1 MTRSLATP
9 TSGSRAQDDRRFP
22 YLLFSLPYPPLAGPF
37 PINFLHFGWIDAAD
51 VVLVTVLLYQLYK
64 LLRGSVALNVA
75 LGLVSFYLLYLVVKA
90 TGMELLTKI
99 LGQFMSVGVLASI
112 ILFQQEIR
120 RFLLNVG
127 KATAIERMRAWTW
140 GRPTEAA
147 PLAVGPFVEAAK
159 SLSNKFTGALICFT
173 QASDLTPF
181 ADSGDRLD
189 AEISKRLL
197 LAIFNKTSPL
207 HDGAV
212 IVANGRLQ
220 AARCILPVSE
230 NPDVPASLGLRH
242 RAAIGLS
249 EITDAVVLVVSE
261 ETGAMSLVRH
271 GQVHRN
277 LPTGELRALLNEWL
291 LAGETRGKV
300 AEAPAAV

>member
-1 MTRSLATP
+1 MH
-9 TSGSRAQDDRRFP
+9 
-22 YLLFSLPYPPLAGPF
+22 GPF
-37 PINFLHFGWIDAAD
+37 PINFLRFGWIDAAD
-51 VVLVTVLLYQLYK
+51 VLLVTVLLYQLYK

-75 LGLVSFYLLYLVVKA
+75 LGLISLYVLYLVVKA

-120 RFLLNVG
+120 RFLLNLG
-127 KATAIERMRAWTW
+127 KATALDRMRGWSW
-140 GRPTEAA
+140 RRPDQAA

-159 SLSNKFTGALICFT
+159 SLSNKLTGALICFT
-173 QASDLTPF
+173 QVSDLG
-181 ADSGDRLD
+181 AYAESGDRLD
-189 AEISKRLL
+189 AEVSKRLL
-197 LAIFNKTSPL
+197 LSIFNKTSPL

-212 IVANGRLQ
+212 IVAGGRIQ

-242 RAAIGLS
+242 RAAIGLT

-261 ETGAMSLVRH
+261 ETGAMSLVHH
-271 GQVHRN
+271 GTVHRD
-277 LPTGELRALLNEWL
+277 LPTAELRARLNEWL
-291 LAGETRGKV
+291 LAGTG
-300 AEAPAAV
+300 AAKTA

>member
-1 MTRSLATP
+1 MS
-9 TSGSRAQDDRRFP
+9 
-22 YLLFSLPYPPLAGPF
+22 GPF

-51 VVLVTVLLYQLYK
+51 VLLVTVLLYQLYK

-75 LGLVSFYLLYLVVKA
+75 LGLASFYLLYLVVKA

-120 RFLLNVG
+120 RFLLSVG
-127 KATAIERMRAWTW
+127 KATALERVRGWTW
-140 GRPTEAA
+140 GRPVEAA
-147 PLAVGPFVEAAK
+147 PLTVGPFVEAAK
-159 SLSNKFTGALICFT
+159 SLSNKLTGALICFT
-173 QASDLTPF
+173 QASSLSVY
-181 ADSGDRLD
+181 AESGDRLD

-197 LAIFNKTSPL
+197 LSIFNKTSPL

-212 IVANGRLQ
+212 IVANGRVL

-230 NPDVPASLGLRH
+230 NSNVPASLGLRH

-261 ETGAMSLVRH
+261 ETGQMSLVRH
-271 GQVHRN
+271 GEVYRN
-277 LPTGELRALLNEWL
+277 LATAELRALLNEWL
-291 LAGETRGKV
+291 LADSSRNSAAASLKS
-300 AEAPAAV
+300 EAAA

>member
-1 MTRSLATP
+1 MS
-9 TSGSRAQDDRRFP
+9 
-22 YLLFSLPYPPLAGPF
+22 GPF
-37 PINFLHFGWIDAAD
+37 PINFLRFGWIDAAD
-51 VVLVTVLLYQLYK
+51 VLLVTVLLYQLYK

-75 LGLVSFYLLYLVVKA
+75 LGLVSLYVVYLLVKA

-120 RFLLNVG
+120 RFLLTLG
-127 KATAIERMRAWTW
+127 KATALERMRGWSW
-140 GRPTEAA
+140 RRPTEEA
-147 PLAVGPFVEAAK
+147 PLAVAPFVEAAK
-159 SLSNKFTGALICFT
+159 SLSNKLTGALICFS
-173 QASDLTPF
+173 QVSDLS
-181 ADSGDRLD
+181 AYAESGDRLD
-189 AEISKRLL
+189 AEVSKRLL
-197 LAIFNKTSPL
+197 LSIFNKTSPL

-212 IVANGRLQ
+212 IITGGRIR

-230 NPDVPASLGLRH
+230 NPDVPAALGLRH

-271 GQVHRN
+271 GVVHRN
-277 LPTGELRALLNEWL
+277 LPTSELRARLNEWL
-291 LAGETRGKV
+291 LSTAAGAAAARP
-300 AEAPAAV
+300 AERTQAV

>member
-1 MTRSLATP
+1 MS
-9 TSGSRAQDDRRFP
+9 
-22 YLLFSLPYPPLAGPF
+22 GPF

-51 VVLVTVLLYQLYK
+51 VLLVTVLLYQLYK
-64 LLRGSVALNVA
+64 LLRGTVALNVA
-75 LGLVSFYLLYLVVKA
+75 VGLVSFYLLYLVVKA

-120 RFLLNVG
+120 RFLLSVG
-127 KATAIERMRAWTW
+127 KATALERVRGWAR
-140 GRPTEAA
+140 GRSAEAE
-147 PLAVGPFVEAAK
+147 PLSVGPFVEAAK
-159 SLSNKFTGALICFT
+159 SLSNKYTGALICFA
-173 QASDLTPF
+173 QVSDLTAF
-181 ADSGDRLD
+181 AESGDRLD
-189 AEISKRLL
+189 AEVSKRLL
-197 LAIFNKTSPL
+197 LSIFNKTSPL

-212 IVANGRLQ
+212 IVANGRIQ

-261 ETGAMSLVRH
+261 ETGAMSLVYH
-271 GQVHRN
+271 SEVYRN
-277 LPTGELRALLNEWL
+277 LAIGELRARLSEWL
-291 LAGETRGKV
+291 LAGVRSPKTASAETN
-300 AEAPAAV
+300 AAA

>member
-1 MTRSLATP
+1 M
-9 TSGSRAQDDRRFP
+9 
-22 YLLFSLPYPPLAGPF
+22 AGPF

-51 VVLVTVLLYQLYK
+51 VLLVTVLLYQLYK

-75 LGLVSFYLLYLVVKA
+75 LGLASFYLLYLVVKA

-120 RFLLNVG
+120 RFLLSVG
-127 KATAIERMRAWTW
+127 KATALERVRGWKW
-140 GRPTEAA
+140 GRPTEAT

-159 SLSNKFTGALICFT
+159 SLSNKYTGALICFT
-173 QASDLTPF
+173 QASDLTVF
-181 ADSGDRLD
+181 AESGDRLD

-212 IVANGRLQ
+212 IVANGRLR

-230 NPDVPASLGLRH
+230 SPDVPASLGLRH

-271 GQVHRN
+271 GEVHRN
-277 LPTGELRALLNEWL
+277 LSIAELRTLLNEWL
-291 LAGETRGKV
+291 QTGVSSTAGPV
-300 AEAPAAV
+300 QNEAAA

>member
-1 MTRSLATP
+1 MN
-9 TSGSRAQDDRRFP
+9 
-22 YLLFSLPYPPLAGPF
+22 GPF
-37 PINFLHFGWIDAAD
+37 PISFLHFGWIDAAD
-51 VVLVTVLLYQLYK
+51 VLLVTVLLYQLYK

-159 SLSNKFTGALICFT
+159 SLSNKLTGALICFT

-212 IVANGRLQ
+212 IVANGRLL

-271 GQVHRN
+271 GEVHRN

-291 LAGETRGKV
+291 LSGPEQAK
-300 AEAPAAV
+300 AAVADSATLSAS

>member
-1 MTRSLATP
+1 MS
-9 TSGSRAQDDRRFP
+9 
-22 YLLFSLPYPPLAGPF
+22 GPF

-51 VVLVTVLLYQLYK
+51 VLLVTVLLYQLYK

-127 KATAIERMRAWTW
+127 KATALERMRAWTW
-140 GRPTEAA
+140 GRPAGAA
-147 PLAVGPFVEAAK
+147 PLAVGPFVDAAK
-159 SLSNKFTGALICFT
+159 SLSNKLTGALICFT
-173 QASDLTPF
+173 QSSDLSAF
-181 ADSGDRLD
+181 AESGDRLD

-212 IVANGRLQ
+212 IVANGRLL

-271 GQVHRN
+271 GAVYRN
-277 LPTGELRALLNEWL
+277 LPTGELRARLHEWL
-291 LAGETRGKV
+291 LAGPANPLAALQPET
-300 AEAPAAV
+300 AA

>member
-1 MTRSLATP
+1 MN
-9 TSGSRAQDDRRFP
+9 
-22 YLLFSLPYPPLAGPF
+22 GPF
-37 PINFLHFGWIDAAD
+37 PISFLHFGWIDAAD
-51 VVLVTVLLYQLYK
+51 VLLVTVLLYQLYK

-127 KATAIERMRAWTW
+127 KATALERMRAWTW

-159 SLSNKFTGALICFT
+159 SLSNKLTGALICFT

-181 ADSGDRLD
+181 ADSGDRLN

-212 IVANGRLQ
+212 IVANGRLL

-271 GQVHRN
+271 GEVHRN
-277 LPTGELRALLNEWL
+277 LPTAELRALLNEWL
-291 LAGETRGKV
+291 LSGPEQKV
-300 AEAPAAV
+300 SVSDSATLSAS

>member
-1 MTRSLATP
+1 MS
-9 TSGSRAQDDRRFP
+9 
-22 YLLFSLPYPPLAGPF
+22 GPF

-51 VVLVTVLLYQLYK
+51 VLLVTVLLYQLYK
-64 LLRGSVALNVA
+64 LLRGTVALNVA
-75 LGLVSFYLLYLVVKA
+75 VGLVSFYLLYLVVKA

-120 RFLLNVG
+120 RFLLSVG
-127 KATAIERMRAWTW
+127 KATALERVRGWKW
-140 GRPTEAA
+140 GRPAAAA

-173 QASDLTPF
+173 QASDLTSF
-181 ADSGDRLD
+181 AESGDRLD

-197 LAIFNKTSPL
+197 LSIFNKTSPL

-212 IVANGRLQ
+212 IVAKGRLQ

-271 GQVHRN
+271 GVVHRD
-277 LPTGELRALLNEWL
+277 LATAELRALLNEWL
-291 LAGETRGKV
+291 LADDARSK
-300 AEAPAAV
+300 PAAETSAVA

>member
-1 MTRSLATP
+1 MT
-9 TSGSRAQDDRRFP
+9 
-22 YLLFSLPYPPLAGPF
+22 GPF

-51 VVLVTVLLYQLYK
+51 VLLVTVLLYQLYK

-120 RFLLNVG
+120 RFLLRVG
-127 KATAIERMRAWTW
+127 RATALERVRGWSW
-140 GRPTEAA
+140 GRPTKAA

-159 SLSNKFTGALICFT
+159 SLSGKFTGALICFT

-181 ADSGDRLD
+181 AESGDRLD

-197 LAIFNKTSPL
+197 LSIFNKTSPL

-212 IVANGRLQ
+212 IVANGRLR

-271 GQVHRN
+271 GKVFRN
-277 LPTGELRALLNEWL
+277 LDTSELRTLLSEWL
-291 LAGETRGKV
+291 LANAANTSHKV
-300 AEAPAAV
+300 EAAA

>member
-1 MTRSLATP
+1 MS
-9 TSGSRAQDDRRFP
+9 
-22 YLLFSLPYPPLAGPF
+22 GPF

-51 VVLVTVLLYQLYK
+51 VLLVTVLLYQLYK

-75 LGLVSFYLLYLVVKA
+75 LGLISFYLLYLVVKA

-127 KATAIERMRAWTW
+127 KATALERMRGWAR
-140 GRPTEAA
+140 GRTTDAA
-147 PLAVGPFVEAAK
+147 PLSVGPFVEAAK
-159 SLSNKFTGALICFT
+159 SLSNKYTGALICFA
-173 QASDLTPF
+173 QASDLSAF
-181 ADSGDRLD
+181 AESGDRLD

-197 LAIFNKTSPL
+197 LSIFNKTSPL

-212 IVANGRLQ
+212 IVAGGRIQ

-230 NPDVPASLGLRH
+230 NPNVPASLGLRH

-271 GQVHRN
+271 GEVYRD
-277 LPTGELRALLNEWL
+277 LATSELRARLNEWL
-291 LAGETRGKV
+291 LSGASSSSAV
-300 AEAPAAV
+300 ALKPAPAA

>member
-1 MTRSLATP
+1 MS
-9 TSGSRAQDDRRFP
+9 
-22 YLLFSLPYPPLAGPF
+22 GPF

-51 VVLVTVLLYQLYK
+51 VLLVTVLLYQLYK
-64 LLRGSVALNVA
+64 LLRGTVALNVA
-75 LGLVSFYLLYLVVKA
+75 VGLVSFYLLYLVVKA

-120 RFLLNVG
+120 RFLLSVG
-127 KATAIERMRAWTW
+127 KATALERVRGWKW
-140 GRPTEAA
+140 GRPAAAA

-159 SLSNKFTGALICFT
+159 SLSNKLTGALICFT
-173 QASDLTPF
+173 QASDLTSF
-181 ADSGDRLD
+181 AESGDRLD

-197 LAIFNKTSPL
+197 LSIFNKTSPL

-212 IVANGRLQ
+212 IVAKGRLQ

-271 GQVHRN
+271 GVVHRD
-277 LPTGELRALLNEWL
+277 LATAELRALLNEWL
-291 LAGETRGKV
+291 LADDARSK
-300 AEAPAAV
+300 PAAETSAVA

>member
-1 MTRSLATP
+1 MS
-9 TSGSRAQDDRRFP
+9 
-22 YLLFSLPYPPLAGPF
+22 GPF
-37 PINFLHFGWIDAAD
+37 PINFLQFGWIDAAD
-51 VVLVTVLLYQLYK
+51 VLLVTVLLYQLYK

-127 KATAIERMRAWTW
+127 KATALERMRSWTW
-140 GRPTEAA
+140 GRPAEAA

-159 SLSNKFTGALICFT
+159 SLSNKLTGALICFT
-173 QASDLTPF
+173 QSSDLTPF

-197 LAIFNKTSPL
+197 LAIFTKTSPL

-271 GQVHRN
+271 GEVHRN

-291 LAGETRGKV
+291 LSGPEQPK
-300 AEAPAAV
+300 AAVADGATLSA

>member
-1 MTRSLATP
+1 MS
-9 TSGSRAQDDRRFP
+9 
-22 YLLFSLPYPPLAGPF
+22 GPF

-51 VVLVTVLLYQLYK
+51 VLLVTVLLYQLYK

-75 LGLVSFYLLYLVVKA
+75 VGLICFYLLYLVVKA

-120 RFLLNVG
+120 RFLLSVG
-127 KATAIERMRAWTW
+127 KATALERVRGWKW
-140 GRPTEAA
+140 GRPAEAA

-159 SLSNKFTGALICFT
+159 SLANKYTGALICFT
-173 QASDLTPF
+173 QTSDLTPF
-181 ADSGDRLD
+181 AESGDRLD

-197 LAIFNKTSPL
+197 LSIFNKTSPL

-212 IVANGRLQ
+212 IIANGRIQ

-230 NPDVPASLGLRH
+230 NPNVPASLGLRH

-261 ETGAMSLVRH
+261 ETGATSLVRH
-271 GQVHRN
+271 GEVHRN
-277 LPTGELRALLNEWL
+277 LAVGDLRARLNEWL
-291 LAGETRGKV
+291 LASETRKTAG
-300 AEAPAAV
+300 AEAPAAA

>member
-1 MTRSLATP
+1 MT
-9 TSGSRAQDDRRFP
+9 
-22 YLLFSLPYPPLAGPF
+22 GPF
-37 PINFLHFGWIDAAD
+37 PIKFLHFGWIDAAD
-51 VVLVTVLLYQLYK
+51 VLLVTVLLYQLYK

-75 LGLVSFYLLYLVVKA
+75 LGLASFYLLYLVVKA

-120 RFLLNVG
+120 RFLLSVG
-127 KATAIERMRAWTW
+127 KATALERVRGWTW
-140 GRPTEAA
+140 GRPVEAA
-147 PLAVGPFVEAAK
+147 PLTVGPFVEAAK
-159 SLSNKFTGALICFT
+159 SLSNKLTGALICFT
-173 QASDLTPF
+173 QASSLSVY
-181 ADSGDRLD
+181 AESGDRLD

-197 LAIFNKTSPL
+197 LSIFNKTSPL

-212 IVANGRLQ
+212 IVANGRVL

-230 NPDVPASLGLRH
+230 NSNVPASLGLRH

-261 ETGAMSLVRH
+261 ETGQMSLVRH
-271 GQVHRN
+271 GEVYRN
-277 LPTGELRALLNEWL
+277 LATAELRALLNEWL
-291 LAGETRGKV
+291 LADSSRNSAAASLKS
-300 AEAPAAV
+300 EAAA

>member
-1 MTRSLATP
+1 MS
-9 TSGSRAQDDRRFP
+9 
-22 YLLFSLPYPPLAGPF
+22 GPF

-51 VVLVTVLLYQLYK
+51 VLLVTVLLYQLYK

-75 LGLVSFYLLYLVVKA
+75 LGLASFYLLYLVVKA

-120 RFLLNVG
+120 RFLLSVG
-127 KATAIERMRAWTW
+127 KATALERVRGWTW
-140 GRPTEAA
+140 GRPVEAA
-147 PLAVGPFVEAAK
+147 PLTVGPFVEAAK
-159 SLSNKFTGALICFT
+159 SLSNKLTGALICFT
-173 QASDLTPF
+173 QASSLSVY
-181 ADSGDRLD
+181 AESGDRLD

-197 LAIFNKTSPL
+197 LSIFNKTSPL

-212 IVANGRLQ
+212 IVANGRLL

-230 NPDVPASLGLRH
+230 NSNVPASLGLRH

-261 ETGAMSLVRH
+261 ETGQMSLVRH
-271 GQVHRN
+271 GEVYRN
-277 LPTGELRALLNEWL
+277 LATAELRALLNEWL
-291 LAGETRGKV
+291 LADSSRNSAAASLKS
-300 AEAPAAV
+300 EAAA

>member
-1 MTRSLATP
+1 MF
-9 TSGSRAQDDRRFP
+9 GP
-22 YLLFSLPYPPLAGPF
+22 Y
-37 PINFLHFGWIDAAD
+37 PINFLQFGWIDAAD
-51 VVLVTVLLYQLYK
+51 VLLVTVLLYQLYK

-75 LGLVSFYLLYLVVKA
+75 LGLVSIYLLYLVVKA

-120 RFLLNVG
+120 RFLLSVG
-127 KATAIERMRAWTW
+127 KATALERVRGWKW
-140 GRPTEAA
+140 GRPAEVA
-147 PLAVGPFVEAAK
+147 PLSVGPFVEAAK
-159 SLSNKFTGALICFT
+159 SLSNKYTGALICFAQT
-173 QASDLTPF
+173 SDLTAF

-197 LAIFNKTSPL
+197 LSIFNKTSPL

-212 IVANGRLQ
+212 IIANGRIQ

-249 EITDAVVLVVSE
+249 EVTDAVVLVVSE
-261 ETGAMSLVRH
+261 ETGAMSLVYH
-271 GQVHRN
+271 GDVYRN
-277 LPTGELRALLNEWL
+277 LAAAELRSRLNEWL
-291 LAGETRGKV
+291 LTTPSCSSRATLKP
-300 AEAPAAV
+300 EAAA

>member
-1 MTRSLATP
+1 MS
-9 TSGSRAQDDRRFP
+9 
-22 YLLFSLPYPPLAGPF
+22 GPF
-37 PINFLHFGWIDAAD
+37 PINFLRFGWIDAAD
-51 VVLVTVLLYQLYK
+51 VLLVTVLLYQLYK

-120 RFLLNVG
+120 RFLLSVG
-127 KATAIERMRAWTW
+127 KATTLERVRGWARGRSLVIEPMS
-140 GRPTEAA
+140 
-147 PLAVGPFVEAAK
+147 VGPFVEAAK
-159 SLSNKFTGALICFT
+159 SLSNKYTGALICFA
-173 QASDLTPF
+173 QASDLTAF
-181 ADSGDRLD
+181 AESGDRLD

-197 LAIFNKTSPL
+197 LSIFSKTSPL

-212 IVANGRLQ
+212 IVANGRLL

-249 EITDAVVLVVSE
+249 EVTDAVVLVVSE
-261 ETGAMSLVRH
+261 ETGAMSLVYH
-271 GQVHRN
+271 GEVYRN
-277 LPTGELRALLNEWL
+277 LATAELRDRLNEWL
-291 LAGETRGKV
+291 LKGPSASPSAT
-300 AEAPAAV
+300 AFTSEAAA